1 LPQFCCPFVF
11 NTITNRMKL
20 DLQTL
25 KEAFGNLFE
34 GNLLLELAQVGNY
47 MEVEEGFVLMR
58 PGGYIRTVPI
68 LLSGSVKIS
77 RADADG
83 REALLYYL
91 GGLDSCAMSLTCC
104 LGRRQ
109 SEITAIADEKT
120 RMILVP
126 VEKVDEWMSKYFS
139 WKQFVFATYQKRF
152 DDLLGAIDQIAFHKL
167 DERLLTL
174 LNRKSKQCGCT
185 VFNITH
191 EELSNELATSREVIS
206 RLLKQL
212 EKLGKV
218 KLSRNKIELL
228 SKTKNQN
235 ITTSV

>member
-1 LPQFCCPFVF
+1 MRLDIQVLKAQFGG
-11 NTITNRMKL
+11 M
-20 DLQTL
+20 
-25 KEAFGNLFE
+25 FE
-34 GNLLLELAQVGNY
+34 WNLLQELAEVGNY

-77 RADADG
+77 RADSEG

-104 LGRRQ
+104 LDRRQ
-109 SEITAIADEKT
+109 SEITAVADEKT
-120 RMILVP
+120 RMILIP
-126 VEKVDEWMSKYFS
+126 VEKVEGWMNTYSS
-139 WKQFVFATYQKRF
+139 WKHFVFATYQKRF

-167 DERLLTL
+167 DERLIAL
-174 LNRKSKQCGCT
+174 LNRKSKQCGCS

-191 EELSNELATSREVIS
+191 EELANELATSREVIS

-228 SKTKNQN
+228 SK
-235 ITTSV
+235 I

>member
-1 LPQFCCPFVF
+1 
-11 NTITNRMKL
+11 MKL
-20 DLQTL
+20 DILTL
-25 KEAFGNLFE
+25 KENFGNLFE
-34 GNLLLELAQVGNY
+34 MSLLQELAQVGNY
-47 MEVEEGFVLMR
+47 MEVDEGFVLMR

-77 RADADG
+77 RSDADG

-91 GGLDSCAMSLTCC
+91 GGHDSCAMSLTCC

-109 SEITAIADEKT
+109 SEITAVADEKT

-126 VEKVDEWMSKYFS
+126 VEKVDEWMSKYSS

-152 DDLLGAIDQIAFHKL
+152 DDLLGAIDQIAFYKL

-174 LNRKSKQCGCT
+174 LKRKSKQCGCM
-185 VFNITH
+185 VFTITH

-228 SKTKNQN
+228 PSAPHKN
-235 ITTSV
+235 ISASV

>member
-1 LPQFCCPFVF
+1 
-11 NTITNRMKL
+11 MKL
-20 DLQTL
+20 DSQLL
-25 KEAFGNLFE
+25 KAQFGNLFE
-34 GNLLLELAQVGNY
+34 SNLLDELAQVGNY

-58 PGGYIRTVPI
+58 PGGYIRTIPI

-77 RADADG
+77 RSDADG

-91 GGLDSCAMSLTCC
+91 GGHDSCAMSLTCC

-109 SEITAIADEKT
+109 SEITAVTDEKT
-120 RMILVP
+120 RLITIP
-126 VEKVDEWMSKYFS
+126 VEKVDDWMNKYSS

-167 DERLLTL
+167 DERLINL
-174 LNRKSKQCGCT
+174 LKRKSKQCGCR

-191 EELSNELATSREVIS
+191 EELANELATSREVIS

-212 EKLGKV
+212 ERLDRV
-218 KLSRNKIELL
+218 RLSRNKIELL
-228 SKTKNQN
+228 EA
-235 ITTSV
+235 VPR